1 MDTFFKMACV
11 HKHVS
16 GERVLASVPMATVK
30 NFFLRPWSLSFAE
43 DAKYGEVGRWPAT
56 HAYKSHFGSFLD
68 RGFESHRECLEVKFD
83 MTKVEPEKGIYDIAD
98 FSTGYVDGQNK
109 AIIIL
114 SILGMLADLV
124 TWPKNA
130 KKCGTV

>member
-1 MDTFFKMACV
+1 MPCV
-11 HKHVS
+11 DKHVS
-16 GERVLASVPMATVK
+16 HERVLASVPMTTMK
-30 NFFLRPWSLSFAE
+30 GFFLNPWSLSLAE

-68 RGFESHRECLEVKFD
+68 HGFESHRECLEVKFD
-83 MTKVEPEKGIYDIAD
+83 MTKVEPEKGVFDIAD
-98 FSTGYVDGQNK
+98 FSTGYVDGHNK

-124 TWPKNA
+124 TWPK
-130 KKCGTV
+130 GVE